1 MPFIPEVAFYQQT
14 VFAMSGSGTWHVM
27 ASHESQLTSGKA
39 GQHSATKAQLAVEND
54 PDKVTQI

>member
-1 MPFIPEVAFYQQT
+1 
-14 VFAMSGSGTWHVM
+14 MSGSGTWHVM

-54 PDKVTQI
+54 PDEVTQI